1 MEYLDCFVQIGQSVE
16 SDAAPLSGV
25 VRPPSCPGIPAARRL
40 RRRGP
45 RSTESLARRAERF
58 KRQCPTDLHPGKS
71 KVEAPS
77 SEFEAQPLNFIC
89 VNIRSI
95 V

>member
-1 MEYLDCFVQIGQSVE
+1 M
-16 SDAAPLSGV
+16 
-25 VRPPSCPGIPAARRL
+25 RPPSCPGIPAARRL

-58 KRQCPTDLHPGKS
+58 KRQCPTELDPGKS

-77 SEFEAQPLNFIC
+77 SEFKAQPLNSIC
-89 VNIRSI
+89 VNIKSI
-95 V
+95 VGKLDELLAVIQANDINMILVQET